1 MRKLH
6 LLALSVL
13 ALATTA
19 SAATDHGEWTMSP
32 SGIPGRIQFS
42 INTSGEFG
50 HHSSSSSDWSTADFH
65 GLDFSTAAK
74 HDVRFT
80 IVRDA
85 GNIECE
91 GFLQNG
97 EGAGLF
103 TFKPNQQYGAQM
115 SALGL
120 TGFTPDEQFAFALH
134 DVSLAF
140 ARQMKAAGIADLDAD
155 KLIAFRIHGVSEQ
168 FVKDFDRLGYSH
180 LDADKLIA
188 FRIHGVSPAF
198 VRQLEQLGY
207 ARPDADELVALRI
220 HGVTPDYIQQLRAR
234 GIQKLTLEQ
243 LVALRIHGIN

>member
-1 MRKLH
+1 MRKVH
-6 LLALSVL
+6 LLTLSVL
-13 ALATTA
+13 ALAATA
-19 SAATDHGEWTMSP
+19 ATAATDHGEWTMSP
-32 SGIPGRIQFS
+32 SGLPGRIQFS
-42 INTSGEFG
+42 INTSGEAG
-50 HHSSSSSDWSTADFH
+50 HHSSSSSDWSAADFR
-65 GLDFSTAAK
+65 GLDFSTTAK

-80 IVRDA
+80 IARDA

-140 ARQMKAAGIADLDAD
+140 AREMKSGGIGGLDA
-155 KLIAFRIHGVSEQ
+155 G
-168 FVKDFDRLGYSH
+168 
-180 LDADKLIA
+180 KLIA
-188 FRIHGVSPAF
+188 FRIHGVSPEF

-207 ARPDADELVALRI
+207 ARPDADELIALRI
-220 HGVTPDYIQQLRAR
+220 HGVTPDYIQQLRSR